1 MLALAGAILIVLA
14 LLGVTW
20 MALVMLADNPG
31 AGATLLV
38 LVACAVAYMIF

>member
-1 MLALAGAILIVLA
+1 MFAIAGAILIVLA

-38 LVACAVAYMIF
+38 LVVCAAAYVIF